1 MKQYRKRKPLED
13 NYNNVPKQT
22 HLNAE
27 WQREYRETHKNLS
40 VEL

>member
-1 MKQYRKRKPLED
+1 MMFAAKSGAAYMKQYRKRKPLED

-27 WQREYRETHKNLS
+27 
-40 VEL
+40 